1 MNALCRKGT
10 GHFVY
15 DSKTTGIRSD
25 CRTAGF
31 LAWLTLCGMMDA
43 MRLRIDL
50 AYDGTDFHG
59 WAKQPHLRTVQGDIE
74 AAIAKVLH
82 IRMPRIQSEPSLE
95 ESEQGTDSG
104 ADSGIHASAQ
114 ADTPA
119 DEQVS
124 VPSWPQLVVAGRT
137 DTGVHALHQVCHL
150 DIDADVLA
158 RGVGHMDCTPTEALR
173 RRLSH
178 VLPADIAIHDV
189 TEAPAGF
196 DARFSAVERVYVYR
210 MCDSARY
217 VDPRLRNFVV
227 AVDDRL
233 DLDTMN
239 AAAAY
244 AVGLHDFGSFATP
257 NPGGTTI
264 REVKSAVWLRVPL
277 QACVAPDDDR
287 AHDVPA
293 AESGLVAFTIVADA
307 FAHNMVRSLVQ
318 GCVQVGRGRKSVD
331 WFADKI
337 AHPMR
342 EGSTGPAPAKGLTLE
357 HVIYPDDSCLAER
370 AQAIRAKRTLA

>member
-1 MNALCRKGT
+1 
-10 GHFVY
+10 
-15 DSKTTGIRSD
+15 
-25 CRTAGF
+25 
-31 LAWLTLCGMMDA
+31 MMDA

-59 WAKQPHLRTVQGDIE
+59 WAKQPHLRTVQGDVE
-74 AAIAKVLH
+74 AAIAKILH
-82 IRMPRIQSEPSLE
+82 IRKPQLQSMLAPEEPE
-95 ESEQGTDSG
+95 RGTAAGSDSV
-104 ADSGIHASAQ
+104 IHASAQ
-114 ADTPA
+114 ADTQA
-119 DEQVS
+119 DEQAS
-124 VPSWPQLVVAGRT
+124 AQKWPQLVVAGRT

-158 RGVGHMDCTPTEALR
+158 RGVGHMDCAPTEALL

-189 TEAPAGF
+189 TQAPDGF
-196 DARFSAVERVYVYR
+196 DARFSALERVYVYR
-210 MCDSARY
+210 ICDNMRY

-227 AVDDRL
+227 AIDDRL
-233 DLDTMN
+233 DLDSMN
-239 AAAAY
+239 AAAAH

-264 REVKSAVWLRVPL
+264 REVKSAVWSRVPS
-277 QACVAPDDDR
+277 QACVAPDSDC

-318 GCVQVGRGRKSVD
+318 GCLQVGRGRKSVE

-337 AHPMR
+337 AHPVR

-357 HVIYPDDSCLAER
+357 RVIYPDDSCLAER
-370 AQAIRAKRTLA
+370 AQAIRAKRTLV